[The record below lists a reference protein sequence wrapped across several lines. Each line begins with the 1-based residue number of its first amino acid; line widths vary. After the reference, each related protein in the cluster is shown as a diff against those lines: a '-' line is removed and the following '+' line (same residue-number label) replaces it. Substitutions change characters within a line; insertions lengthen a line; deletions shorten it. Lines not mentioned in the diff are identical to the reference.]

1 MRGHMRLIRKF
12 SFAGDTVLDPPAG
25 TGSTAVAAE
34 RHPVSIEGRPPATS
48 VWPEATSAKRSGNA
62 TWPGAVHAELEYSAE
77 TQPRHV
83 RGRR

>member
-34 RHPVSIEGRPPATS
+34 RHSVSIEVDPGYVRMAGGNRKPAS
-48 VWPEATSAKRSGNA
+48 
-62 TWPGAVHAELEYSAE
+62 
-77 TQPRHV
+77 PRLTPH
-83 RGRR
+83 GRRSRSAPCR